1 MARCADAFHSHHTL
15 VLSCSRLQ
23 LHLECLGNYYHNR
36 YGLDFRSLRFP
47 GVLSAS
53 APGGGT
59 TDYVLDMYFEA
70 HKYKQCTSFL
80 SKDIEVRQS
89 PNYYYLAQD
98 EKNTDKVFSLS
109 SRERERET

>member
-1 MARCADAFHSHHTL
+1 MANGQQTDGALSRWRGALTPSTQTTPHHTL
-15 VLSCSRLQ
+15 VLSCHRLQ

-89 PNYYYLAQD
+89 RNYLRG
-98 EKNTDKVFSLS
+98 T
-109 SRERERET
+109 R